1 MINKGTMTTH
11 GALGTG
17 KSILQV
23 QLGIPFLGQV
33 LDEIKNVQSAVI

>member
-17 KSILQV
+17 KPILQV
-23 QLGIPFLGQV
+23 QLGSSFWGQV
-33 LDEIKNVQSAVI
+33 LDKIKNVQ